1 MAAPAATVAAWLL
14 LMMMMARRRTM
25 RGCQFR
31 PGHKNG
37 QTIRAGGTCCCLQV
51 APCCCPLLL
60 PVASCPLL
68 LPVAAA
74 AAASQCNG
82 TISTRECA
90 FILKCCVCNGL
101 SRGLGLQLIQKS
113 KQARHQARHH
123 RRGSNAEIREA
134 TATVRQQQQQ
144 QQQACC
150 MQQAAKQLAAGNW
163 QLGS

>member
-1 MAAPAATVAAWLL
+1 MLLLLQLQQLLL

-37 QTIRAGGTCCCLQV
+37 QTIRAGGTCCCCKLPLAV

-60 PVASCPLL
+60 PV
-68 LPVAAA
+68 AA

-113 KQARHQARHH
+113 KQARHH

-144 QQQACC
+144 QACC
-150 MQQAAKQLAAGNW
+150 MQQAARQAAGSRQLAVR
-163 QLGS
+163 QLVTSQSHF